1 MDNYLLFT
9 GLTFLIIFSI
19 LSIIDGVYLHLIIY
33 KLPEKNESKFEHITH
48 TIRAL
53 LFIPTA
59 LTIFYWNT
67 SGTFLWIALAVV
79 ALDLIVEA
87 IDVVSERQS
96 RSKIGGLSS
105 GEYLLHVCLTTTRI
119 AALSFFIA
127 AKPLEA
133 WSMSISLPQYPEV
146 IRLIVLNLIPGSIM
160 VALLHITLIFRPFF
174 ISEVE
179 SLVKKR
185 ISKMG
190 LCKC

>member
-59 LTIFYWNT
+59 LAIFYWNI
-67 SGTFLWIALAVV
+67 SGKLLWMAGAFI

-87 IDVVSERQS
+87 
-96 RSKIGGLSS
+96 K
-105 GEYLLHVCLTTTRI
+105 
-119 AALSFFIA
+119 SF
-127 AKPLEA
+127 
-133 WSMSISLPQYPEV
+133 
-146 IRLIVLNLIPGSIM
+146 
-160 VALLHITLIFRPFF
+160 
-174 ISEVE
+174 
-179 SLVKKR
+179 
-185 ISKMG
+185 
-190 LCKC
+190 